1 MPKRIFQSLPDFGFT
16 TTQLEILRQRLSV
29 PQFVYVSGPA
39 GGGKTTAALM
49 LAWAYFQTANRPFRT
64 DGQDMTTAQILE
76 AAKNHNAAILF
87 NDLAAPQ
94 DYMKAGYCL
103 DCRMVSI
110 GIAFDGPAVARQAHA
125 YLLGWLPALGARD
138 DVTILAVEQDEDSDI
153 ERYRIDMLTS

>member
-1 MPKRIFQSLPDFGFT
+1 
-16 TTQLEILRQRLSV
+16 
-29 PQFVYVSGPA
+29 
-39 GGGKTTAALM
+39 M

-76 AAKNHNAAILF
+76 AAKGHNAAILF

-110 GIAFDGPAVARQAHA
+110 GIAFDGPAIARQAHA
-125 YLLGWLPALGARD
+125 YLLARSEEH
-138 DVTILAVEQDEDSDI
+138 TSELQSLMRTSYAV
-153 ERYRIDMLTS
+153 LCLKK

>member
-1 MPKRIFQSLPDFGFT
+1 MGISDWSSDVCSSDL
-16 TTQLEILRQRLSV
+16 LEILHQRLSV

-76 AAKNHNAAILF
+76 AAKDHNAAILF
-87 NDLAAPQ
+87 NDLAAQQ

-110 GIAFDGPAVARQAHA
+110 GITFDAPAIDRQAHRSEVHPSA
-125 YLLGWLPALGARD
+125 IQSLIRTTY
-138 DVTILAVEQDEDSDI
+138 AV
-153 ERYRIDMLTS
+153 YCLY